1 MCLISKKPYFY
12 YPNKG
17 MKNVLLKTSN
27 PAAFPYSKDIKEIEQ
42 FLNKQG
48 IRVFL
53 EDVLISKKAASNINF
68 CVILIDFEDEN
79 ICKNAKKFIELNEE
93 IKTFA
98 LIKNPTRKALL
109 NADSIGCYSCI
120 NKIEDLDE
128 DLIKPE
134 HIKKEIKITDEFV
147 GTKILIVDDIP
158 ENISILKDVLAP
170 FKFDFTSYTNPKEAL
185 ETIDEA
191 RYDLILLDVIMPE
204 MDGFELADEIRSSE
218 VNAQTPII
226 FVSASS
232 EKQDKIEGFNFG
244 SLAYIE
250 KPIDPQTVIAQIYGI
265 LKVRKL
271 NNQLLFEKENFIAM
285 LTHDLKTPIRAQ
297 IQALDLLLKDYFGEL
312 NPRQREI
319 VNEIMASNKY
329 MQNMAENVLT
339 NYKTE
344 NGKLK
349 IQKTKNDIKATIEN
363 TVENLKFIISQK
375 NQSIKVQYK
384 DIDDT
389 TAYYDDIEIK
399 RVLSNLIVNA
409 SEYSF
414 DNSTI
419 DVAVEKI
426 ISEDSKSFKITV
438 SDTGL
443 GIQSNNIDSLFQK
456 YSTNSKDYRKVGTGL
471 GLYIC
476 RAIVNAHG
484 GTIEAKR
491 PKDKKGGMSFS
502 FTINIETPALKQT
515 DNTRIKPK
523 EKQN

>member
-1 MCLISKKPYFY
+1 MFY
-12 YPNKG
+12 
-17 MKNVLLKTSN
+17 
-27 PAAFPYSKDIKEIEQ
+27 DE
-42 FLNKQG
+42 KQS
-48 IRVFL
+48 
-53 EDVLISKKAASNINF
+53 D
-68 CVILIDFEDEN
+68 D
-79 ICKNAKKFIELNEE
+79 
-93 IKTFA
+93 
-98 LIKNPTRKALL
+98 
-109 NADSIGCYSCI
+109 
-120 NKIEDLDE
+120 
-128 DLIKPE
+128 
-134 HIKKEIKITDEFV
+134 KKEDDIQEDNEAKIADEISREFA
-147 GTKILIVDDIP
+147 GTKILIVDDIA
-158 ENISILKDVLAP
+158 ENIKLLEDVLAP
-170 FKFDFTSYTNPKEAL
+170 FKFEYTSYTSAARVL
-185 ETIDEA
+185 ETIDET
-191 RYDLILLDVIMPE
+191 RYDLILLDVIMPD
-204 MDGFELADEIRSSE
+204 MDGFQLAGEIRTSE
-218 VNAQTPII
+218 ANAQTPIVFI
-226 FVSASS
+226 SASS

-271 NNQLLFEKENFIAM
+271 NNQLLLEKENFIAM

-297 IQALDLLLKDYFGEL
+297 IQALDLLLKDYFGAL

-375 NQSIKVQYK
+375 NQSIKVSYK
-384 DIDDT
+384 NINDT

-414 DNSTI
+414 DNSVI
-419 DVAVEKI
+419 DILVEKA
-426 ISEDSKSFKITV
+426 ENNFKITV

-443 GIQSNNIDSLFQK
+443 GIQPSDIDTLFKK

-484 GTIEAKR
+484 GTIEASR
-491 PKDKKGGMSFS
+491 PKDGGMSFS
-502 FTINIETPALKQT
+502 FTISLDIPKDGKFETDCDKKPGRGESGGLK
-515 DNTRIKPK
+515 N
-523 EKQN
+523 

>member
-1 MCLISKKPYFY
+1 
-12 YPNKG
+12 
-17 MKNVLLKTSN
+17 MKNVLIKFTQNANLKDLEEIKLFLMEKDAKFCLEELNSN
-27 PAAFPYSKDIKEIEQ
+27 ENVTKNVD
-42 FLNKQG
+42 
-48 IRVFL
+48 
-53 EDVLISKKAASNINF
+53 F
-68 CVILIDFEDEN
+68 CILFIDFENEEEFILAKN
-79 ICKNAKKFIELNEE
+79 FINKYKNA
-93 IKTFA
+93 KTFA
-98 LIKNPTRKALL
+98 LLKNHNKMSLL
-109 NADSIGCYSCI
+109 NARSLGCFACV
-120 NKIEDLDE
+120 NKISDIEDEVFFDTKNFNIQKE
-128 DLIKPE
+128 NIIKE
-134 HIKKEIKITDEFV
+134 SAETKITDEISQEFA
-147 GTKILIVDDIP
+147 GTKILIVDDIA
-158 ENISILKDVLAP
+158 ENIKLLEDVLAP
-170 FKFDFTSYTNPKEAL
+170 FKFEFTSYTSAVRAL
-185 ETIDEA
+185 ETIDET

-204 MDGFELADEIRSSE
+204 IDGFQLAGEIRTSE
-218 VNAQTPII
+218 ANAQTPIVFI
-226 FVSASS
+226 SASN

-271 NNQLLFEKENFIAM
+271 NNQLLLEKENFIAM

-297 IQALDLLLKDYFGEL
+297 IQALDLLLKDYFGAL

-349 IQKTKNDIKATIEN
+349 IQKTRNDIKTTIEN

-375 NQSIKVQYK
+375 NQSIKVSYK
-384 DIDDT
+384 NIDDT
-389 TAYYDDIEIK
+389 AAYYDDIEIK

-419 DVAVEKI
+419 DIFVEKA
-426 ISEDSKSFKITV
+426 ENNFKITV

-443 GIQSNNIDSLFQK
+443 GIQPSDINTLFKK

-484 GTIEAKR
+484 GTIEATR
-491 PKDKKGGMSFS
+491 PKGGGMSFS
-502 FTINIETPALKQT
+502 FTINLDIPKGRKYESNQNHKQRQCST
-515 DNTRIKPK
+515 DDFKN
-523 EKQN
+523 

>member
-1 MCLISKKPYFY
+1 
-12 YPNKG
+12 
-17 MKNVLLKTSN
+17 MKNILIKTTDLKG
-27 PAAFPYSKDIKEIEQ
+27 IKEIED
-42 FLNKQG
+42 FLNK
-48 IRVFL
+48 RSTNVCF
-53 EDVLISKKAASNINF
+53 EDLKSKKVTSNFDF
-68 CVILIDFEDEN
+68 CILSIDFEDKDE
-79 ICKNAKKFIELNEE
+79 CALAKEFVQNSKDLKIY
-93 IKTFA
+93 
-98 LIKNPTRKALL
+98 ALL
-109 NADSIGCYSCI
+109 KKSTKEGLINASEIGVLACI
-120 NKIEDLDE
+120 NKISDLDE
-128 DLIKPE
+128 ELFLDE
-134 HIKKEIKITDEFV
+134 NSKKDEIKITEEFI
-147 GTKILIVDDIP
+147 GTKILIVDDIV
-158 ENISILKDVLAP
+158 ENIKLLQDVLSP
-170 FKFDFTSYTNPKEAL
+170 FKFEFTSYTNPITAL
-185 ETIDEA
+185 ENIEEA

-204 MDGFELADEIRSSE
+204 MDGFQLAEQIRASE
-218 VNAQTPII
+218 TNAQTPIVFI
-226 FVSASS
+226 SASG
-232 EKQDKIEGFNFG
+232 EKQDKIEGFNLG

-375 NQSIKVQYK
+375 NQSIEVSYK
-384 DIDDT
+384 NVDNT
-389 TAYYDDIEIK
+389 TAFYDDIEIK

-414 DNSTI
+414 DNSI
-419 DVAVEKI
+419 IKIIVEKNN
-426 ISEDSKSFKITV
+426 DNFKITV
-438 SDTGL
+438 LDTGL
-443 GIQSNNIDSLFQK
+443 GIQPSNVNSLFQK

-484 GTIEAKR
+484 GTIEANH
-491 PKDKKGGMSFS
+491 PKEGGMSFS
-502 FTINIETPALKQT
+502 FTINIDAQKTNNAP
-515 DNTRIKPK
+515 
-523 EKQN
+523 QNQIQNKNGINKV

>member
-1 MCLISKKPYFY
+1 
-12 YPNKG
+12 
-17 MKNVLLKTSN
+17 MKNVLIKTAN
-27 PAAFPYSKDIKEIEQ
+27 SKDFKEIEH
-42 FLNKQG
+42 FLTSKGVSVCFEKLDIN
-48 IRVFL
+48 
-53 EDVLISKKAASNINF
+53 KKAASDIAF
-68 CVILIDFEDEN
+68 CILWVDFE
-79 ICKNAKKFIELNEE
+79 NEE
-93 IKTFA
+93 EFILAKDFVNNNKDLKTFA
-98 LIKNPTRKALL
+98 LLKNHTKTSLL
-109 NADSIGCYSCI
+109 NAHSLGCFACI
-120 NKIEDLDE
+120 NKISDLNDE
-128 DLIKPE
+128 LFNDSDSAA
-134 HIKKEIKITDEFV
+134 KKRDEIKITDEFV
-147 GTKILIVDDIP
+147 GTKILIVDDIV
-158 ENISILKDVLAP
+158 ENIKLLEDVLAP
-170 FKFDFTSYTNPKEAL
+170 FKFEFTSCTSPSQAL
-185 ETIDEA
+185 VNIEEA

-204 MDGFELADEIRSSE
+204 MDGFQLASEIRASE
-218 VNAQTPII
+218 ANAQTPIVFI
-226 FVSASS
+226 SASS

-250 KPIDPQTVIAQIYGI
+250 KPIDPQTVVAQIYGI

-271 NNQLLFEKENFIAM
+271 NNQLLLEKENFIAM

-297 IQALDLLLKDYFGEL
+297 IQALDLLLKDYFGAL

-349 IQKTKNDIKATIEN
+349 IQKTKNDIKAAIEN

-375 NQSIKVQYK
+375 NQSIRVSYK
-384 DIDDT
+384 GIEDT

-419 DVAVEKI
+419 DIIVEKK
-426 ISEDSKSFKITV
+426 DNNFKITV

-443 GIQSNNIDSLFQK
+443 GIQQSDINTLFQK

-484 GTIEAKR
+484 GNIEASQ
-491 PKDKKGGMSFS
+491 PKDGGMSFS
-502 FTINIETPALKQT
+502 FTINLDLPLDKKLNLSANSDIGNINKSSDINNSNDIE
-515 DNTRIKPK
+515 D
-523 EKQN
+523 

>member
-1 MCLISKKPYFY
+1 
-12 YPNKG
+12 
-17 MKNVLLKTSN
+17 MKNVLIKFTKTLN
-27 PAAFPYSKDIKEIEQ
+27 SKDIEEIKH
-42 FLNKQG
+42 FLTKK
-48 IRVFL
+48 
-53 EDVLISKKAASNINF
+53 DVSFCFENLASNPDVRSDTDF
-68 CVILIDFEDEN
+68 CVLFLDFEDEEEFILAKDFMN
-79 ICKNAKKFIELNEE
+79 KNKNL
-93 IKTFA
+93 KTFA
-98 LIKNPTRKALL
+98 LLKTHNKTSLL
-109 NADSIGCYSCI
+109 NAHSLGCYACL
-120 NKIEDLDE
+120 NKISDIEDEIFE
-128 DLIKPE
+128 DKNDIKTGDKNINE
-134 HIKKEIKITDEFV
+134 DNKINITDEISREFA
-147 GTKILIVDDIP
+147 GTKILIVDDIL
-158 ENISILKDVLAP
+158 ENIKLLEDVLAP
-170 FKFDFTSYTNPKEAL
+170 FKFEFTSYTNPSSAL
-185 ETIDEA
+185 ETIDDT
-191 RYDLILLDVIMPE
+191 RYDLILLDVIMPG
-204 MDGFELADEIRSSE
+204 MNGFQLANEIRTSE
-218 VNAQTPII
+218 ANAQTPII
-226 FVSASS
+226 FISASS

-271 NNQLLFEKENFIAM
+271 NNQLLLEKENFIAM

-297 IQALDLLLKDYFGEL
+297 IQALDLLLKDYFGAL

-349 IQKTKNDIKATIEN
+349 IQKTKNDIKTTIEN

-375 NQSIKVQYK
+375 NQSIKVSYK
-384 DIDDT
+384 NADDT

-414 DNSTI
+414 DNSVINIT
-419 DVAVEKI
+419 VEKL
-426 ISEDSKSFKITV
+426 DKNFKITV

-443 GIQSNNIDSLFQK
+443 GIQPSDIDTLFKK

-484 GTIEAKR
+484 GTIEASR
-491 PKDKKGGMSFS
+491 PKDGGMSFS
-502 FTINIETPALKQT
+502 FTISLDTTK
-515 DNTRIKPK
+515 DNKNFDIKTGFDK
-523 EKQN
+523 ENK

>member
-1 MCLISKKPYFY
+1 
-12 YPNKG
+12 
-17 MKNVLLKTSN
+17 MKNVLIKFTKDTN
-27 PAAFPYSKDIKEIEQ
+27 SKD
-42 FLNKQG
+42 L
-48 IRVFL
+48 
-53 EDVLISKKAASNINF
+53 
-68 CVILIDFEDEN
+68 
-79 ICKNAKKFIELNEE
+79 EE
-93 IKTFA
+93 IKRFLTQKSVSFCFEELNSKEQETLNADFCILFLDFEKEEDFMLAKDFVSNHETLKTYA
-98 LIKNPTRKALL
+98 LLKNRSKSSLL
-109 NADSIGCYSCI
+109 NAHSLGCCACL
-120 NKIEDLDE
+120 NKISDLDTNLFCDE
-128 DLIKPE
+128 NEGAIKE
-134 HIKKEIKITDEFV
+134 NREKITDEITGEFA
-147 GTKILIVDDIP
+147 GTKILIVDDKP
-158 ENISILKDVLAP
+158 ENIKLLEDVLAP
-170 FKFDFTSYTNPKEAL
+170 FKFEFTSYTSPSRVLEA
-185 ETIDEA
+185 IDDT

-204 MDGFELADEIRSSE
+204 MDGFQLAGEIRTSE
-218 VNAQTPII
+218 ANAQTPIVFI
-226 FVSASS
+226 SASS
-232 EKQDKIEGFNFG
+232 EKQDKIDGFNFG

-271 NNQLLFEKENFIAM
+271 NNQLLLEKENFIAM

-349 IQKTKNDIKATIEN
+349 IQKTKNDIKTTIEN

-375 NQSIKVQYK
+375 NQSIKVSYK
-384 DIDDT
+384 NIDNT

-399 RVLSNLIVNA
+399 RVLTNLIVNA

-414 DNSTI
+414 DNSVI
-419 DVAVEKI
+419 DIIVEKL
-426 ISEDSKSFKITV
+426 EGNFKITV

-443 GIQSNNIDSLFQK
+443 GIQSNDISTLFKK

-484 GTIEAKR
+484 GTIEASR
-491 PKDKKGGMSFS
+491 PKNGGMSFS
-502 FTINIETPALKQT
+502 FTISLDTPKDSNAKSGSMYDADFDNKTGGNSNT
-515 DNTRIKPK
+515 DDI
-523 EKQN
+523 

>member
-1 MCLISKKPYFY
+1 
-12 YPNKG
+12 
-17 MKNVLLKTSN
+17 MKNVLIKTTDQNFLKIAEEFLKRRGISTFFEN
-27 PAAFPYSKDIKEIEQ
+27 FETNNHINDI
-42 FLNKQG
+42 
-48 IRVFL
+48 
-53 EDVLISKKAASNINF
+53 DF
-68 CVILIDFEDEN
+68 CLLCIDFEN
-79 ICKNAKKFIELNEE
+79 KKECALAHNFIENNKELK
-93 IKTFA
+93 IFAYLTKTSKEAF
-98 LIKNPTRKALL
+98 L
-109 NADSIGCYSCI
+109 NANTLGVLSCI
-120 NKIEDLDE
+120 HKMTDLDE
-128 DLIKPE
+128 DLIRSD
-134 HIKKEIKITDEFV
+134 IKDIDIEITDEFA
-147 GTKILIVDDIP
+147 GTKILIVDDIA
-158 ENISILKDVLAP
+158 ENINLLQDVLAP
-170 FKFDFTSYTNPKEAL
+170 FKFEFTSCTNPLRAL
-185 ETIDEA
+185 DSIDET

-204 MDGFELADEIRSSE
+204 MDGFQLANEIRASDA
-218 VNAQTPII
+218 NAETPIVFI
-226 FVSASS
+226 SASS
-232 EKQDKIEGFNFG
+232 EKQNKIEGFNLG

-312 NPRQREI
+312 NPMQREI

-349 IQKTKNDIKATIEN
+349 IQKNKNDLKTTIEN

-375 NQSIKVQYK
+375 NQSINVSYEN
-384 DIDDT
+384 IGST
-389 TAYYDDIEIK
+389 SAYYDDIEIK

-414 DNSTI
+414 DNSVI
-419 DVAVEKI
+419 KI
-426 ISEDSKSFKITV
+426 IVSKEENNFKITV

-443 GIQSNNIDSLFQK
+443 GIQPNDINTLFQK

-484 GTIEAKR
+484 GTIEASR
-491 PKDKKGGMSFS
+491 PKDGGTSFS
-502 FTINIETPALKQT
+502 FTLSTQTPEK
-515 DNTRIKPK
+515 NTNKNQSK
-523 EKQN
+523 DKNTNKA

>member
-1 MCLISKKPYFY
+1 MLVCFY

-17 MKNVLLKTSN
+17 MKNILIKTTNLKG
-27 PAAFPYSKDIKEIEQ
+27 IKEIEE
-42 FLNKQG
+42 FLNKHNTK
-48 IRVFL
+48 VCF
-53 EDVLISKKAASNINF
+53 EDLNTEKVTSNINF
-68 CVILIDFEDEN
+68 CILMVDFENEN
-79 ICKNAKKFIELNEE
+79 ECTLAKAFVKNNKDLKIYALLEKSTKE
-93 IKTFA
+93 A
-98 LIKNPTRKALL
+98 LI
-109 NADSIGCYSCI
+109 NASKIGVLACI
-120 NKIEDLDE
+120 NKISDLDE
-128 DLIKPE
+128 ELFLDE
-134 HIKKEIKITDEFV
+134 NSKKDEIKITEEFI
-147 GTKILIVDDIP
+147 GTKILIVDDIV
-158 ENISILKDVLAP
+158 ENIKLLQDVLSP
-170 FKFDFTSYTNPKEAL
+170 FKFEFTSYTNPIAAL
-185 ETIDEA
+185 ENIDEA

-204 MDGFELADEIRSSE
+204 MDGFQLAEQIRASE
-218 VNAQTPII
+218 TNAQTPIVFI
-226 FVSASS
+226 SASG
-232 EKQDKIEGFNFG
+232 EKQDKIEGFNLG

-349 IQKTKNDIKATIEN
+349 IQKTKNDIKTTIEN

-375 NQSIKVQYK
+375 NQSIEVSYK
-384 DIDDT
+384 NVDDT
-389 TAYYDDIEIK
+389 TAFYDDIEIK

-414 DNSTI
+414 DNSI
-419 DVAVEKI
+419 IKIIVEKNN
-426 ISEDSKSFKITV
+426 DNFKITV
-438 SDTGL
+438 LDTGL
-443 GIQSNNIDSLFQK
+443 GIQPSNVNSLFKK

-484 GTIEAKR
+484 GTIEAHN
-491 PKDKKGGMSFS
+491 PKEGGMSFS
-502 FTINIETPALKQT
+502 FTINI
-515 DNTRIKPK
+515 DS
-523 EKQN
+523 EKSNNSIQNKNDINKV

>member
-1 MCLISKKPYFY
+1 
-12 YPNKG
+12 
-17 MKNVLLKTSN
+17 MKNVLIKFIK
-27 PAAFPYSKDIKEIEQ
+27 AANSKDIEEIEH
-42 FLNKQG
+42 FLAQKEASFCFENLSSNQ
-48 IRVFL
+48 
-53 EDVLISKKAASNINF
+53 DVPKNTDF
-68 CVILIDFEDEN
+68 CVLFLDFEDEEEFALAKDFMN
-79 ICKNAKKFIELNEE
+79 KNKNL
-93 IKTFA
+93 KTFA
-98 LIKNPTRKALL
+98 LLKNHNKTSFL
-109 NADSIGCYSCI
+109 NAHSLGFCGCL
-120 NKIEDLDE
+120 NKISDIDDEIFEDDLEDE
-128 DLIKPE
+128 DSFDEDKTHALG
-134 HIKKEIKITDEFV
+134 IKITDEISHEFA
-147 GTKILIVDDIP
+147 GTKILIVDDIV
-158 ENISILKDVLAP
+158 ENIKLLEDVLAP
-170 FKFDFTSYTNPKEAL
+170 FKFEFTSYTNPARVL
-185 ETIDEA
+185 ETIDDT
-191 RYDLILLDVIMPE
+191 RYDLILLDVIMPG
-204 MDGFELADEIRSSE
+204 MDGFQLANEIRTSE
-218 VNAQTPII
+218 ANAQTPII
-226 FVSASS
+226 FISASS

-271 NNQLLFEKENFIAM
+271 NNQLLLEKENFIAM

-375 NQSIKVQYK
+375 NQSIKVSYK
-384 DIDDT
+384 DIKDT

-414 DNSTI
+414 DNSVI
-419 DVAVEKI
+419 NIAVEKL
-426 ISEDSKSFKITV
+426 DDNFKITV

-443 GIQSNNIDSLFQK
+443 GIQPSNIDTLFKK

-484 GTIEAKR
+484 GTIEAAR
-491 PKDKKGGMSFS
+491 PKDGGMSFS
-502 FTINIETPALKQT
+502 FTISLDMPM
-515 DNTRIKPK
+515 
-523 EKQN
+523 EKKDIRLDGEQGGKD

>member
-1 MCLISKKPYFY
+1 
-12 YPNKG
+12 
-17 MKNVLLKTSN
+17 MKNVLIKFIKTAN
-27 PAAFPYSKDIKEIEQ
+27 SKDIEEIEH
-42 FLNKQG
+42 FLT
-48 IRVFL
+48 
-53 EDVLISKKAASNINF
+53 KKNASFWSENLNSSLNAPTNADF
-68 CVILIDFEDEN
+68 CILFIDFEDEEEFALAKDFMN
-79 ICKNAKKFIELNEE
+79 ENKNL
-93 IKTFA
+93 KTFA
-98 LIKNPTRKALL
+98 LLKNHTKTSFL
-109 NADSIGCYSCI
+109 NAHSLGCICL
-120 NKIEDLDE
+120 NKISDIEDDIFSDTSDIEIE
-128 DLIKPE
+128 DKD
-134 HIKKEIKITDEFV
+134 KARNDGIKITDEISQEFA
-147 GTKILIVDDIP
+147 GTKILIVDDIV
-158 ENISILKDVLAP
+158 ENIKLLEDVLAP
-170 FKFDFTSYTNPKEAL
+170 FKFEFTSYTNPARVL
-185 ETIDEA
+185 ETIDEM
-191 RYDLILLDVIMPE
+191 RYDLILLDVIMPG
-204 MDGFELADEIRSSE
+204 MDGFQLANEIRTSE
-218 VNAQTPII
+218 ANAQTPIVFI
-226 FVSASS
+226 SASS

-271 NNQLLFEKENFIAM
+271 NNQLLLEKENFIAM

-349 IQKTKNDIKATIEN
+349 IQKTKNDIKVTIEN

-375 NQSIKVQYK
+375 NQSIKVSYK

-414 DNSTI
+414 DNSVI
-419 DVAVEKI
+419 NISVEKLA
-426 ISEDSKSFKITV
+426 DNFKITV

-443 GIQSNNIDSLFQK
+443 GIQPSDIDTLFKK

-484 GTIEAKR
+484 GTIEAER
-491 PKDKKGGMSFS
+491 PKDGGMSFS
-502 FTINIETPALKQT
+502 FTISLAIPAEKKDIEF
-515 DNTRIKPK
+515 DNNRNNEGHNNK
-523 EKQN
+523 

>member
-1 MCLISKKPYFY
+1 MKHVLIKSTDQNFLKIAEDFLKKRGISVFFE
-12 YPNKG
+12 NFET
-17 MKNVLLKTSN
+17 NNN
-27 PAAFPYSKDIKEIEQ
+27 PADIDFCLLCVDFENEKECATAHNFVENNKDLKIFAYLTKSTKTT
-42 FLNKQG
+42 FLNANKLG
-48 IRVFL
+48 
-53 EDVLISKKAASNINF
+53 VL
-68 CVILIDFEDEN
+68 
-79 ICKNAKKFIELNEE
+79 
-93 IKTFA
+93 
-98 LIKNPTRKALL
+98 
-109 NADSIGCYSCI
+109 GCI
-120 NKIEDLDE
+120 NKLTDLDE
-128 DLIKPE
+128 DLINGD
-134 HIKKEIKITDEFV
+134 IKEIDIEITDEFA
-147 GTKILIVDDIP
+147 GTKILIVDDIA
-158 ENISILKDVLAP
+158 ENINLLQDVLAP
-170 FKFDFTSYTNPKEAL
+170 FKFEFTSCTNPLRAL
-185 ETIDEA
+185 DSIDET

-204 MDGFELADEIRSSE
+204 MNGFQLANEIRSSDA
-218 VNAQTPII
+218 NAETPIVFI
-226 FVSASS
+226 SASS
-232 EKQDKIEGFNFG
+232 EKQNKIEGFNLG

-312 NPRQREI
+312 NPMQREI

-349 IQKTKNDIKATIEN
+349 IQKTKNDLKTTIEN

-375 NQSIKVQYK
+375 NQSINVSYEN
-384 DIDDT
+384 IDST

-414 DNSTI
+414 DNSVI
-419 DVAVEKI
+419 KI
-426 ISEDSKSFKITV
+426 IVTKENNNFKITV

-443 GIQSNNIDSLFQK
+443 GIQPNDINTLFQK

-484 GTIEAKR
+484 GTIEANR
-491 PKDKKGGMSFS
+491 PKDGGTSFS
-502 FTINIETPALKQT
+502 FTLSTQTPVQSPSKAK
-515 DNTRIKPK
+515 NTNKA
-523 EKQN
+523 

>member
-1 MCLISKKPYFY
+1 M
-12 YPNKG
+12 
-17 MKNVLLKTSN
+17 V
-27 PAAFPYSKDIKEIEQ
+27 
-42 FLNKQG
+42 
-48 IRVFL
+48 
-53 EDVLISKKAASNINF
+53 
-68 CVILIDFEDEN
+68 
-79 ICKNAKKFIELNEE
+79 
-93 IKTFA
+93 
-98 LIKNPTRKALL
+98 
-109 NADSIGCYSCI
+109 
-120 NKIEDLDE
+120 
-128 DLIKPE
+128 
-134 HIKKEIKITDEFV
+134 
-147 GTKILIVDDIP
+147 
-158 ENISILKDVLAP
+158 
-170 FKFDFTSYTNPKEAL
+170 
-185 ETIDEA
+185 
-191 RYDLILLDVIMPE
+191 
-204 MDGFELADEIRSSE
+204 
-218 VNAQTPII
+218 
-226 FVSASS
+226 
-232 EKQDKIEGFNFG
+232 
-244 SLAYIE
+244 
-250 KPIDPQTVIAQIYGI
+250 AQIYGI

-271 NNQLLFEKENFIAM
+271 NNQLLLEKENFIAM

-297 IQALDLLLKDYFGEL
+297 IQALDLLLKDYFGAL

-375 NQSIKVQYK
+375 NQSIRVSYK
-384 DIDDT
+384 GIEDT

-419 DVAVEKI
+419 DIIVEKK
-426 ISEDSKSFKITV
+426 DNNFKITV

-443 GIQSNNIDSLFQK
+443 GIQQSDINTLFQK

-484 GTIEAKR
+484 GNIEASQ
-491 PKDKKGGMSFS
+491 PKDGGMSFS
-502 FTINIETPALKQT
+502 FTINLDLPLDKKLNLSANSDIGNINKSSDINNSNDIE
-515 DNTRIKPK
+515 D
-523 EKQN
+523 